1 MWWSTSTSHPNSSAN
16 ISRTRALTSWNGSV
30 GVSVAGNPCQVADF
44 GPGSPTP
51 IRARNSRWISPTASP
66 RIVCIV
72 CRTRASHRTGR
83 VPDGRRGDH
92 LSGGIRQAQDGGV
105 VAEVDADEARRPRVD
120 AEHLRGPAPAA
131 GGALRG
137 DGDDALIEQAT
148 EDVRDGRAGE
158 PQRLGD
164 LPSGEL
170 PAAMQQRQHV

>member
-1 MWWSTSTSHPNSSAN
+1 AISVLRLPPPAPLFPYTTLFRSHPRVPS
-16 ISRTRALTSWNGSV
+16 G
-30 GVSVAGNPCQVADF
+30 
-44 GPGSPTP
+44 
-51 IRARNSRWISPTASP
+51 
-66 RIVCIV
+66 
-72 CRTRASHRTGR
+72 TGR
-83 VPDGRRGDH
+83 VLDGRGGDH

-148 EDVRDGRAGE
+148 EDIRDGRAGE

-170 PAAMQQRQHV
+170 PAAMQQRQHVCTVLVPDAPLPVHAGER